1 MKSSLKQF
9 ILSPSEGYTRF
20 LQGVDQ
26 AEPKRDLSWL
36 SDLPTR
42 AGTPLALSDTI
53 DPESVRTAHELRS
66 QLSEALANT
75 LLMSATPTRK
85 APTLRLAV
93 EALRSA

>member
-9 ILSPSEGYTRF
+9 ILSPSGGYTRF

-26 AEPKRDLSWL
+26 ARPQQDLSWL
-36 SDLPTR
+36 SDLPHR
-42 AGTPLALSDTI
+42 ADSSLALGDTI
-53 DPESVRTAHELRS
+53 DPEAVKAAHELRS